1 MGLKDR
7 LVHGWNAFW
16 GRDPTPRTD
25 LGYVENY
32 RTSSTLL
39 TRGNERDTVN
49 AVLNRIAVDVA
60 SLTVEHVRLDEFS
73 RYKEPMNTQLNR
85 CLTMSANMDQTS
97 RMFLQ
102 DAAMSLLLEGVI
114 AIVPTRCTENP
125 IFNGSYDIG
134 SLRVGTVTHWY
145 PGHVKVFLYNEDTGK
160 REERIFPK
168 NMVALPENPFY
179 EIMNKPNST
188 FRRLLM
194 KLRQLDS
201 IDNESASG
209 KLDLLIQVPYSTKS
223 KVHKEQAE
231 TRRRDIE
238 EQLTGSKYGV
248 AYIDGTEKVIQ
259 LNRAIEN
266 NLFTQ
271 IEYYTKLLFS
281 QLGLP
286 EAIFNG
292 EADEATM
299 LQYQNRTIEPII
311 SAIVDSMKWK
321 FLTNRARTEG
331 QSIKFFSDPF
341 KFATATDIANNADK
355 FIRNE
360 ILTKNEFRQ
369 IIGFRPSED
378 PNADRLSNPN
388 MPEDDKVGA
397 EAVKEVEATKTQK
410 DKSK

>member
-1 MGLKDR
+1 
-7 LVHGWNAFW
+7 
-16 GRDPTPRTD
+16 
-25 LGYVENY
+25 
-32 RTSSTLL
+32 
-39 TRGNERDTVN
+39 
-49 AVLNRIAVDVA
+49 
-60 SLTVEHVRLDEFS
+60 
-73 RYKEPMNTQLNR
+73 
-85 CLTMSANMDQTS
+85 
-97 RMFLQ
+97 
-102 DAAMSLLLEGVI
+102 
-114 AIVPTRCTENP
+114 
-125 IFNGSYDIG
+125 
-134 SLRVGTVTHWY
+134 
-145 PGHVKVFLYNEDTGK
+145 
-160 REERIFPK
+160 
-168 NMVALPENPFY
+168 
-179 EIMNKPNST
+179 
-188 FRRLLM
+188 M

-201 IDNESASG
+201 IDSDSASG
-209 KLDLLIQVPYSTKS
+209 KLDLLIQIPGTLKSST
-223 KVHKEQAE
+223 HRAQAE

-238 EQLTGSKYGV
+238 EQLSGSKYGV

-397 EAVKEVEATKTQK
+397 EAVKEVEATKIQK